1 MKYCLVNLFIIALL
15 SCQSNDLTESAQ
27 MHFEEKGIVFPKELK
42 HCIIIPGGGCP
53 GCIAAGMD
61 YILNNENAFSDSQ
74 QDNMVVFTKINSIKL
89 LKRNLK
95 GKRFEDFNAII
106 DSPNHYA
113 LSTKESL
120 YPIILYLKNGRIV
133 LADVQSPYS
142 DALEKLSNEI

>member
-15 SCQSNDLTESAQ
+15 SCQSNDLTKSAQ
-27 MHFEEKGIVFPKELK
+27 IHFEEKRIVFPKELK

-74 QDNMVVFTKINSIKL
+74 QDNMVVFTKINSVKL

-106 DSPNHYA
+106 DSKNLYA